1 MNKKDIIDEVN
12 YLINNEVFDK
22 DQLIVMDSAADIVI
36 NNLDNN
42 ELDKILISMTPAYY
56 DFIISIEDYI
66 ENPPFDINSK
76 TIKRSIPFSFH
87 YNNYGQIILYRGEN
101 KKPKTKIIEGIKFQ
115 KCVNKQRFRIVE

>member
-42 ELDKILISMTPAYY
+42 ELNKILISMTPAYY
-56 DFIISIEDYI
+56 DFIISIEDYRK
-66 ENPPFDINSK
+66 S
-76 TIKRSIPFSFH
+76 SI
-87 YNNYGQIILYRGEN
+87 
-101 KKPKTKIIEGIKFQ
+101 
-115 KCVNKQRFRIVE
+115 